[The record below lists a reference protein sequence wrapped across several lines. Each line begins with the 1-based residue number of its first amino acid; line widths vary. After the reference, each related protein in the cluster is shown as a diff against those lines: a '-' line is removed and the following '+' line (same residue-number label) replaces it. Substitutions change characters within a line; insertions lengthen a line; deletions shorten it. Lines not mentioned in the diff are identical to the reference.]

1 MMNATGTHSSGL
13 LASSPSS
20 ASSAVAD
27 IRNSSGGAMGEED
40 DIVASLNLPYTVC
53 EVLVAV
59 MAVIGNALTIVVFVK
74 ERRLRRLTNYYI
86 VSLALADLLVGMP
99 GIPFAILT
107 SVGIPHNSYMC
118 PPMLSLLLMLCTV
131 SIFCL
136 VAVSVDRYWAIL
148 YPLRYSRVMTAK
160 IARRI
165 ILLCW
170 LAGIFLGFLPLMGW
184 RQEHEGGC
192 YFVKV
197 MDYNYLVFIYFS
209 TIVFPGILMAFF
221 YTHIYTVVLKQ
232 LRQIAAQEPQSEAGS
247 VCTQHGG
254 SQRQRPHFLVS
265 RNQSRSQSEVN
276 RCDSRRC
283 STSTNVVHQPPIPR
297 TSKLWPPKP
306 FTRRCLHPLDFF
318 QHSSLRHLGPTSP
331 SDEGTTDTTLRTT
344 SPSCQT
350 LLHSN
355 HRNHN
360 HHYHQQTVH
369 QQHSSLFDLRNHQEE
384 SLHHSLL
391 RHNFEGALKRSS
403 EELRSKSTRTLA
415 EDERTALGKE
425 EVKNPEGTEKRKCLL
440 SNSQEPSRN
449 QSKEAEEEL
458 GEKEE
463 DAEEKEEEEEDLC
476 AMTPMIRISKV
487 KPEAEGLGTPS
498 DDLTSARPFKNDK
511 PAKRFLGDR
520 TPEKSSAC
528 TKDNHGSRSPRRSED
543 AGSRRSSTLSYV
555 LYQVTHANKR
565 EVKAAKSLS
574 IIVLFFLICWFPL
587 YTINFAQSFCPRC
600 TLVTPEAMYFTII
613 LTHVN
618 SAVNPFLYAYHMK
631 DFRHALKTFILEKIL
646 RRKAQSE
653 PLSHRSLVSPHHSTL
668 YRVAVGGG
676 SPQLANF
683 HTPHTHNTPIQS
695 SSSPVAGTP
704 SGNRSRSSTLG
715 SYGHWLQ
722 SKGVSSTV
730 SLGKTPEDKDEPLC
744 RPRAATITSH
754 TSPASV
760 HSAEEACLKK
770 PLLSASNLLTLTH
783 ESCGG
788 GEITEHQ
795 TVSSSS
801 DAVTIN
807 FSATDPTEVVIGFDQ
822 YSDGLSA
829 ITDDSFDQQVRVI
842 PTLQLNDSKLPPGN
856 TTPLSDAYQNS
867 TTPLT
872 AESSLEFVRKI
883 ADSTELSSAS
893 GGDELAFYS
902 RNITSEATYNRPM
915 GRNANCESECPLG
928 SAKCLSDHDM
938 CDLERSI
945 TDDGKRLSESTL
957 SQNCLTRENKPNGTD
972 HSINSSGGKRLA
984 ASEINVSQIPNGT
997 EDNITSSSTGKY
1009 ESTNNCDVLSKR
1021 KESEIM
1027 RLEETPKQPRKH
1039 EATTDESSP
1048 LSQEFY
1054 RYLPKM
1060 LRKKDEN
1067 KKSKSARTGKGWLSS
1082 MMRNRSYHGLSVEV
1096 AGSKQLPRAKSIS
1109 GAMDT

>member
-232 LRQIAAQEPQSEAGS
+232 TKLSVKSEHGTLRQIAAQEPQSEAGS

-283 STSTNVVHQPPIPR
+283 STSTNVVH
-297 TSKLWPPKP
+297 
-306 FTRRCLHPLDFF
+306 
-318 QHSSLRHLGPTSP
+318 
-331 SDEGTTDTTLRTT
+331 
-344 SPSCQT
+344 
-350 LLHSN
+350 
-355 HRNHN
+355 
-360 HHYHQQTVH
+360 
-369 QQHSSLFDLRNHQEE
+369 
-384 SLHHSLL
+384 
-391 RHNFEGALKRSS
+391 
-403 EELRSKSTRTLA
+403 
-415 EDERTALGKE
+415 
-425 EVKNPEGTEKRKCLL
+425 
-440 SNSQEPSRN
+440 
-449 QSKEAEEEL
+449 
-458 GEKEE
+458 
-463 DAEEKEEEEEDLC
+463 
-476 AMTPMIRISKV
+476 
-487 KPEAEGLGTPS
+487 
-498 DDLTSARPFKNDK
+498 
-511 PAKRFLGDR
+511 
-520 TPEKSSAC
+520 
-528 TKDNHGSRSPRRSED
+528 
-543 AGSRRSSTLSYV
+543 
-555 LYQVTHANKR
+555 QVTHANKR

>member
-1 MMNATGTHSSGL
+1 MNATGTHSSGL
-13 LASSPSS
+13 LASSPSAPSS
-20 ASSAVAD
+20 ASSAAAD
-27 IRNSSGGAMGEED
+27 IRNSSGTMEEEV
-40 DIVASLNLPYTVC
+40 IVASLSLPYVVC

-59 MAVIGNALTIVVFVK
+59 MAVIGNALTIVVFVN
-74 ERRLRRLTNYYI
+74 ERKLRRLTNYYI

-107 SVGIPHNSYMC
+107 SVGIPRNSYMC

-184 RQEHEGGC
+184 RQEYQGDC

-197 MDYNYLVFIYFS
+197 MHYDYLVFIYFS

-254 SQRQRPHFLVS
+254 SQRQRPHFLIS
-265 RNQSRSQSEVN
+265 RSQSRSHSEVN

-283 STSTNVVHQPPIPR
+283 STSTNIVHQLPIPR
-297 TSKLWPPKP
+297 TSKLWPPKS

-318 QHSSLRHLGPTSP
+318 QHTSLRHLGPTSP

-355 HRNHN
+355 HR
-360 HHYHQQTVH
+360 HHHHHHHHHH
-369 QQHSSLFDLRNHQEE
+369 QQHSSLFDLRNQQEE

-415 EDERTALGKE
+415 EDERTTLRKE
-425 EVKNPEGTEKRKCLL
+425 EAKNPDGTEKRRYLL
-440 SNSQEPSRN
+440 SNSQESSGNMSR
-449 QSKEAEEEL
+449 KEEEEEEEL
-458 GEKEE
+458 GEEDEDAGEEE
-463 DAEEKEEEEEDLC
+463 DEDLC

-511 PAKRFLGDR
+511 PTKRFLTDR

-528 TKDNHGSRSPRRSED
+528 KDHHGSRGPRRSED

-587 YTINFAQSFCPRC
+587 YTINCVQAFCETCP
-600 TLVTPEAMYFTII
+600 VTPEFMYFTII

-631 DFRHALKTFILEKIL
+631 DFRHALKAFILEKIL
-646 RRKAQSE
+646 RRRLHSE

-695 SSSPVAGTP
+695 SPSPVAGTP
-704 SGNRSRSSTLG
+704 SGIRSRSSTLG

-722 SKGVSSTV
+722 SKGVSSTT
-730 SLGKTPEDKDEPLC
+730 SLGKTPEDKDEPLS

-783 ESCGG
+783 DSCG

-807 FSATDPTEVVIGFDQ
+807 FSATDPTEVVVGFDQ
-822 YSDGLSA
+822 YSDGLSV
-829 ITDDSFDQQVRVI
+829 ITDDSLDQHVGVI
-842 PTLQLNDSKLPPGN
+842 PTFQLNDSKLPPGN
-856 TTPLSDAYQNS
+856 ITPLSDAFQNS

-872 AESSLEFVRKI
+872 AESSLEFVKKS

-893 GGDELAFYS
+893 GGDETSFYS
-902 RNITSEATYNRPM
+902 RNITSEAMYNRPV
-915 GRNANCESECPLG
+915 GRNADSENKRPLG
-928 SAKCLSDHDM
+928 PAKCLSDHDM
-938 CDLERSI
+938 CDIERSI
-945 TDDGKRLSESTL
+945 TDDGKKFSESTL

-972 HSINSSGGKRLA
+972 HSINSSSGKRLA
-984 ASEINVSQIPNGT
+984 ASETNMSQIPNGT
-997 EDNITSSSTGKY
+997 DDNITSSSTGKY
-1009 ESTNNCDVLSKR
+1009 ESTNNCDAIR
-1021 KESEIM
+1021 KESEIV

-1039 EATTDESSP
+1039 EATVDESSP
-1048 LSQEFY
+1048 LTQEFY

-1067 KKSKSARTGKGWLSS
+1067 KKSKCARTGKGWLSS

>member
-1 MMNATGTHSSGL
+1 MNATGTHSSGL
-13 LASSPSS
+13 LASSPSAPSS
-20 ASSAVAD
+20 ASSAAAD
-27 IRNSSGGAMGEED
+27 IRNSSGTMEEEV
-40 DIVASLNLPYTVC
+40 IVASLSLPYVVC

-59 MAVIGNALTIVVFVK
+59 MAVIGNALTIVVFVN
-74 ERRLRRLTNYYI
+74 ERKLRRLTNYYI

-107 SVGIPHNSYMC
+107 SVGIPRNSYMC

-184 RQEHEGGC
+184 RQEYQGDC

-197 MDYNYLVFIYFS
+197 MHYDYLVFIYFS

-254 SQRQRPHFLVS
+254 SQRQRPHFLIS
-265 RNQSRSQSEVN
+265 RSQSRSHSEVN

-283 STSTNVVHQPPIPR
+283 STSTNIVH
-297 TSKLWPPKP
+297 
-306 FTRRCLHPLDFF
+306 
-318 QHSSLRHLGPTSP
+318 
-331 SDEGTTDTTLRTT
+331 
-344 SPSCQT
+344 
-350 LLHSN
+350 
-355 HRNHN
+355 
-360 HHYHQQTVH
+360 
-369 QQHSSLFDLRNHQEE
+369 
-384 SLHHSLL
+384 
-391 RHNFEGALKRSS
+391 
-403 EELRSKSTRTLA
+403 
-415 EDERTALGKE
+415 
-425 EVKNPEGTEKRKCLL
+425 
-440 SNSQEPSRN
+440 
-449 QSKEAEEEL
+449 
-458 GEKEE
+458 
-463 DAEEKEEEEEDLC
+463 
-476 AMTPMIRISKV
+476 
-487 KPEAEGLGTPS
+487 
-498 DDLTSARPFKNDK
+498 
-511 PAKRFLGDR
+511 
-520 TPEKSSAC
+520 
-528 TKDNHGSRSPRRSED
+528 
-543 AGSRRSSTLSYV
+543 
-555 LYQVTHANKR
+555 QVTHANKR

-587 YTINFAQSFCPRC
+587 YTINCVQAFCETCP
-600 TLVTPEAMYFTII
+600 VTPEFMYFTII

-631 DFRHALKTFILEKIL
+631 DFRHALKAFILEKIL
-646 RRKAQSE
+646 RRRLHSE

-695 SSSPVAGTP
+695 SPSPVAGTP
-704 SGNRSRSSTLG
+704 SGIRSRSSTLG

-722 SKGVSSTV
+722 SKGVSSTT
-730 SLGKTPEDKDEPLC
+730 SLGKTPEDKDEPLS

-770 PLLSASNLLTLTH
+770 PLLSASNLLTLTRD
-783 ESCGG
+783 SCG

-807 FSATDPTEVVIGFDQ
+807 FSATDPTEVVVGFDQ
-822 YSDGLSA
+822 YSDGLSV
-829 ITDDSFDQQVRVI
+829 ITDDSLDQHVGVI
-842 PTLQLNDSKLPPGN
+842 PTFQLNDSKLPPGN
-856 TTPLSDAYQNS
+856 ITPLSDAFQNS

-872 AESSLEFVRKI
+872 AESSLEFAKKS

-893 GGDELAFYS
+893 GGDETSFYS
-902 RNITSEATYNRPM
+902 RNITSEAMYNRPV
-915 GRNANCESECPLG
+915 GRNADSENKRPLG
-928 SAKCLSDHDM
+928 PAKCLSDHDM
-938 CDLERSI
+938 CDIERSI
-945 TDDGKRLSESTL
+945 TDDGKKFSESTL

-972 HSINSSGGKRLA
+972 HSINSSSGKRLA
-984 ASEINVSQIPNGT
+984 ASETNMSQIPNGT
-997 EDNITSSSTGKY
+997 DDNITSSSTGKY
-1009 ESTNNCDVLSKR
+1009 ESTNNCDAIR
-1021 KESEIM
+1021 KESEIV

-1039 EATTDESSP
+1039 EATVDESSP
-1048 LSQEFY
+1048 LTQEFY

-1067 KKSKSARTGKGWLSS
+1067 KKSKCARTGKGWLSS